1 MLLSLTKLRITLI
14 ILGFG
19 IAACAGLARHAANAQ
34 DGAQEEEA
42 SAELHSAGPQNTG
55 QSGLPLPRFVSM
67 AASEAFM
74 RTGPAQTYPK
84 KWIYKRRNL
93 PLKIIDE
100 YGNWRRVEDHDGVT
114 GWFYVKLLSG
124 KRTAMVLENDT
135 PMLRSPNK
143 PDSLILTADEGVIG
157 TLLECDARWCRMEID
172 GSRGWVE
179 RRWLFGLLEHETKL
193 P

>member
-1 MLLSLTKLRITLI
+1 MAFTAFSGTSLVLAPAYN
-14 ILGFG
+14 
-19 IAACAGLARHAANAQ
+19 IARAA
-34 DGAQEEEA
+34 AQEEPSSQA
-42 SAELHSAGPQNTG
+42 PAGTG

-74 RTGPAQTYPK
+74 RTGPAQTYPRI
-84 KWIYKRRNL
+84 WIYKRRDL

-100 YGNWRRVEDHDGVT
+100 YGNWRRVEDHDGIT

-124 KRTAMVLENDT
+124 KRTALVLENDT

-157 TLLECDARWCRMEID
+157 TLLECDTLWCRMEID

-179 RRWLFGLLEHETKL
+179 RRHLFGLLDTETKL